1 MCEVFTKLIRKV
13 FRGHAS
19 LGYVKPINVVY
30 ARTAS
35 TPCVLAM
42 EHIMEHVAR
51 TINKEPLAVKQLN
64 FYTVGQASSLSPDA

>member
-1 MCEVFTKLIRKV
+1 MGEGFTKFIRKIL
-13 FRGHAS
+13 RGYTS
-19 LGYVKPINVVY
+19 LVYVKPLNVVY
-30 ARTAS
+30 ARAAS

-64 FYTVGQASSLSPDA
+64 FYTVGQASSPSPDA